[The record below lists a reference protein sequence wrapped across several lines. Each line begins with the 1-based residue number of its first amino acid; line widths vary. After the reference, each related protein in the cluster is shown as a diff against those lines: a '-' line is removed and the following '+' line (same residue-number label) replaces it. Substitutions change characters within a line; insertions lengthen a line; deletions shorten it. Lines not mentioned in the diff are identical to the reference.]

1 MRVLSFAIALLLTSP
16 VLAET
21 VPTITVSGEASVVT
35 APDMATLSLG
45 ATGRGKDPI
54 TAMNAT
60 SEILDAV
67 IARLRDQGLE
77 ERDIQTSSLRL
88 NRMARWDRE
97 KEVEVFQG
105 FEASNMLSI
114 RVRDLSQLSEVL
126 GAVLQDGANSLSNL
140 SWGVQDAQK
149 LEDEARRRAIKDA
162 IAKAALYADAAG
174 VTVGAVQSIRDT
186 AEPMVQS
193 SMARSAPVMEA
204 MAADVPVAAGEIEA
218 TARVTMVFEIAQ

>member
-16 VLAET
+16 AFAET

-35 APDMATLSLG
+35 APDVATLSLG

-97 KEVEVFQG
+97 KEIEVFQG

-140 SWGVQDAQK
+140 SWGVQDTQT

-162 IAKAALYADAAG
+162 MAKAALYADAAG

-186 AEPMVQS
+186 AEPLVQS

-218 TARVTMVFEIAQ
+218 TARVTMVFEIAK

>member
-35 APDMATLSLG
+35 APDIATLSLG

-105 FEASNMLSI
+105 FEATNMLSI

-140 SWGVQDAQK
+140 FWGVQDAQK
-149 LEDEARRRAIKDA
+149 LEDEARRRAVKDA
-162 IAKAALYADAAG
+162 MAKAALYADAAG
-174 VTVGAVQSIRDT
+174 VTVGVVQSIRDT